1 MSKQEQGGMLSQL
14 RQMKDRLEQAQQE
27 LASEMVE
34 VTSGGGKVRV
44 KMSGT
49 QECHAVQIAPDLIES
64 GDLGK
69 LEQLL
74 MLAVNQAIHESQVV
88 AARKL
93 GPMAGGLPFG
103 RGGA

>member
-1 MSKQEQGGMLSQL
+1 MLSQL
-14 RQMKDRLEQAQQE
+14 QQMKQRLEKAQQE
-27 LASEMVE
+27 LAGEMVE
-34 VTSGGGKVRV
+34 VSSGGGKVRI

-49 QECHAVQIAPDLIES
+49 QQCHSVQIDASLIDPGQTE
-64 GDLGK
+64 K
-69 LEQLL
+69 LQQLL
-74 MLAVNQAIHESQVV
+74 MLAINQAIHESQVV